1 MWVRSGVTRARV
13 LFGVLTATVVGLAAP
28 SSGMAGVSFTRVGSI
43 PGTGGAVYS
52 FARTSN
58 GTLHIVRPTSD
69 NGAQGL
75 SEDSISPSGAI
86 APAVSAL
93 STDWGVSAPGLV
105 TLANGS
111 LEAFFGAA
119 EPGTSDTSAWGIT
132 SSDGGSTWSAP
143 VDIRSGP
150 LEDQAYGAQ
159 IRAQLSGTTPVLILT
174 VSGTTVVQQGLG
186 QNTPTYQVT
195 NATDGFSSDAESAVD
210 AGTGQVV
217 ASWDSVQSNG
227 GDFIQTVAPAAGAPQ
242 KVPGQPRD
250 YIVIAGRDKG
260 AGVFGAYTAD
270 DKHVRLLRYGGG
282 TVAVGSLA
290 SVTPAAMGVATGI
303 GGRIWVMWG
312 SDNGNLAV
320 TRSNKAVTRF
330 EPIQHLTAKTSTL
343 FHLAGDGRLGP
354 LDLLVDQVADTNP
367 LLPAGVYHARV
378 LPELSA
384 AVKVKTLTA
393 VKNKKKVVTGHDL
406 TVTVTDAGDAVSGA
420 TVTVKGH
427 TKKTNGKGVAKISLP
442 GSAGGK
448 VTVSV
453 TAPTYQKLSASA
465 KL

>member
-1 MWVRSGVTRARV
+1 V
-13 LFGVLTATVVGLAAP
+13 LLGVLAALAVGLVAPAA
-28 SSGMAGVSFTRVGSI
+28 GMAGVSFTRVGSI

-52 FARTSN
+52 FVRTSN

-75 SEDSISPSGAI
+75 SEDAISPSGAI
-86 APAVSAL
+86 APAVTAL
-93 STDWGVSAPGLV
+93 STDWGVSSPGL
-105 TLANGS
+105 LALPNGS
-111 LEAFFGAA
+111 LQAFFGAGA
-119 EPGTSDTSAWGIT
+119 PGTSDTSAWGIT
-132 SSDGGSTWSAP
+132 SSDGGNTWSAP

-159 IRAQLSGTTPVLILT
+159 IRAQMNGTTPVLILT

-210 AGTGQVV
+210 AATGQVV
-217 ASWDSVQSNG
+217 ASWDSVQSSG
-227 GDFIQTVAPAAGAPQ
+227 GDFIQTVAPSAGTPDKA
-242 KVPGQPRD
+242 PGQSRD
-250 YIVIAGRDKG
+250 YLAIAGRDKG
-260 AGVFGAYTAD
+260 PGVFGAYTSD

-282 TVAVGSLA
+282 TVAVGTLA

-303 GGRIWVMWG
+303 DGRIWVMWG
-312 SDNGNLAV
+312 SDNGNIAV

-330 EPIQHLTAKTSTL
+330 EPIQHLTEKVITL
-343 FHLAGDGRLGP
+343 FYLAGDGRLGP
-354 LDLLVDQVADTNP
+354 LDLLTDQIADTNP

-384 AVKVKTLTA
+384 AVKVQTVTA
-393 VKNKKKVVTGHDL
+393 VKKKKKVVTGHDL
-406 TVTVTDAGDAVSGA
+406 TITVTDAGDAVSGA

-427 TKKTNGKGVAKISLP
+427 TKKTSTKGVAKISLP
-442 GSAGGK
+442 GSGTGK

-453 TAPTYQKLSASA
+453 TAPTYRKLSTSA
-465 KL
+465 TL